1 MKKSSSILLTSVLV
15 LAIASCRDKEDDWI
29 TGDENGH
36 VRDTTTN
43 SGHYRYFGGF
53 WYPIYGGRINP
64 GMYQGA
70 SARDIVNPGFRPS
83 TIRTGGFGRSGSFG
97 S

>member
-1 MKKSSSILLTSVLV
+1 MKKSSSILLTSVLA
-15 LAIASCRDKEDDWI
+15 LAIASCKDKEDQWI
-29 TGDENGH
+29 TGDENGQ
-36 VRDTTTN
+36 VRDTATS

-64 GMYQGA
+64 GVYQGA

-83 TIRTGGFGRSGSFG
+83 TVRTGGFGRSGRFG